1 MQINVIDIRED
12 KMFNRIILWG
22 LLLSTAFAVTGCQE
36 PQQKP
41 PAVPAADPLAYGG
54 PDVNSIVVTDSFTS
68 QVIAATGGCEAWVK
82 TKKLQFD
89 CVVTFYNKDGTYY
102 LTEQYHDI
110 YPWSN
115 AIRVSSV
122 EPQGKF
128 VGLLVNDSFSAESP
142 AQIRVQY
149 DIRNMMYAV
158 RYITTA
164 PVRFLDKSV
173 RFVKDAPVR
182 MEGLWYYPFRCSMLS
197 SQTTGDEPRQVAFYQ
212 NRDTTFIDI
221 IRFVNPAGMKSLMVR
236 GYDYRI
242 VKEAGLLLPTRIE
255 VFRTNLIG
263 VTQHRLLKIEYHD

>member
-1 MQINVIDIRED
+1 
-12 KMFNRIILWG
+12 MFNRIILWG

-36 PQQKP
+36 PQKL
-41 PAVPAADPLAYGG
+41 PAVPAADPLAYG
-54 PDVNSIVVTDSFTS
+54 PDVNSIVVTDNFAE
-68 QVIAATGGCEAWVK
+68 QAIAATGGCEAWVK
-82 TKKLQFD
+82 TKKLELD

-128 VGLLVNDSFSAESP
+128 VGLLLKDNFKAESP
-142 AQIRVQY
+142 AQVRVQY

-182 MEGLWYYPFRCSMLS
+182 MEGLWYYPIRCSMLS
-197 SQTTGDEPRQVAFYQ
+197 SQTTGNEPRQVVFYQ

-221 IRFVNPAGMKSLMVR
+221 IRFVNPVGMKSLMVR

-255 VFRTNLIG
+255 VFKTNLIG
-263 VTQHRLLKIEYHD
+263 VIQKRLLKIEYHD

>member
-1 MQINVIDIRED
+1 
-12 KMFNRIILWG
+12 MFNRTIVWG

-41 PAVPAADPLAYGG
+41 LGDPLAYG
-54 PDVNSIVVTDSFTS
+54 PADVNSIVVTDLSGVAQAKSDNFAA
-68 QVIAATGGCEAWVK
+68 QAIAATGGRETWAK
-82 TKKLQFD
+82 TKKLQLD

-128 VGLLVNDSFSAESP
+128 VGLLVNDSFKAESP
-142 AQIRVQY
+142 AQVRVQY

-182 MEGLWYYPFRCSMLS
+182 MEGLWYYPIRCSMLS
-197 SQTTGDEPRQVAFYQ
+197 SQTTGNEPRQVAFYQ
-212 NRDTTFIDI
+212 NRDSTFIDI

-242 VKEAGLLLPTRIE
+242 AKEAGLLLPTRVE
-255 VFRTNLIG
+255 VFKTNLVG
-263 VTQHRLLKIEYHD
+263 VIQHRLLKIEYHD

>member
-1 MQINVIDIRED
+1 
-12 KMFNRIILWG
+12 MFNCIIVWG

-36 PQQKP
+36 PQKLP
-41 PAVPAADPLAYGG
+41 VGDPLAYG
-54 PDVNSIVVTDSFTS
+54 PDVNSIVVTDSFAA
-68 QVIAATGGCEAWVK
+68 QAIAATGGCEAWANA
-82 TKKLQFD
+82 KKLQLD
-89 CVVTFYNKDGTYY
+89 CVVTFYNTDGTYY

-128 VGLLVNDSFSAESP
+128 VGLLSKDSFSAESP
-142 AQIRVQY
+142 AQVRIQY

-164 PVRFLDKSV
+164 PVRFVDKSV

-182 MEGLWYYPFRCSMLS
+182 MEGLWYYPIRCSNLS
-197 SQTTGDEPRQVAFYQ
+197 SQTTGNEPRQVAFYQ

-221 IRFVNPAGMKSLMVR
+221 IRFVSPGHSVIASEAQPSVAIPISLMVR

-242 VKEAGLLLPTRIE
+242 VKEEGLLLPTRIE
-255 VFRTNLIG
+255 VFKTNLVG
-263 VTQHRLLKIEYHD
+263 VIQKRLLKIEYHD